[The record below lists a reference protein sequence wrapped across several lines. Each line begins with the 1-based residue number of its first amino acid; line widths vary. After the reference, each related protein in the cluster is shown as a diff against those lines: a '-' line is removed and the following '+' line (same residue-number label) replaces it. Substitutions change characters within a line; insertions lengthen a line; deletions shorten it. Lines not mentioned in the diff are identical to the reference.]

1 MYPNTQTKPHYRA
14 SSAAAQRFW
23 CTGTSCTCYT
33 NVSAPFY
40 SAPGGKKEIIK
51 KKLQVTNACAHQG
64 CFPFLF
70 SFFLFLNVQIHSG
83 HAESCSRRSSSSV
96 CKQNVRVHG
105 RTYVRARGTNA
116 HARTH
121 TRARTHRRIYR
132 WPIYARSDY
141 GLIAGRH
148 SRGSEFVSS
157 TSGASDAATV
167 APVVLKTRGGGGGD
181 DRLLMLIVLALLQ
194 DLASKWYQ
202 LDAGP
207 VSAIPIPC

>member
-1 MYPNTQTKPHYRA
+1 MCKFTVGTQKAAAGAAPRA
-14 SSAAAQRFW
+14 SANKMCA
-23 CTGTSCTCYT
+23 CTEEHMC
-33 NVSAPFY
+33 V
-40 SAPGGKKEIIK
+40 
-51 KKLQVTNACAHQG
+51 
-64 CFPFLF
+64 
-70 SFFLFLNVQIHSG
+70 
-83 HAESCSRRSSSSV
+83 
-96 CKQNVRVHG
+96 
-105 RTYVRARGTNA
+105 

>member
-1 MYPNTQTKPHYRA
+1 MCKFTVGTQKAAAGAAPRASANKMCACTEEHMCVHGAQTQTRA
-14 SSAAAQRFW
+14 
-23 CTGTSCTCYT
+23 
-33 NVSAPFY
+33 
-40 SAPGGKKEIIK
+40 
-51 KKLQVTNACAHQG
+51 
-64 CFPFLF
+64 
-70 SFFLFLNVQIHSG
+70 
-83 HAESCSRRSSSSV
+83 
-96 CKQNVRVHG
+96 
-105 RTYVRARGTNA
+105 
-116 HARTH
+116 H

-167 APVVLKTRGGGGGD
+167 APVVLKTRGGGGD

>member
-1 MYPNTQTKPHYRA
+1 M
-14 SSAAAQRFW
+14 
-23 CTGTSCTCYT
+23 
-33 NVSAPFY
+33 
-40 SAPGGKKEIIK
+40 
-51 KKLQVTNACAHQG
+51 TNACAHQG

-70 SFFLFLNVQIHSG
+70 SFFLFLNVQIRSG

-105 RTYVRARGTNA
+105 RNICACTG
-116 HARTH
+116 HK
-121 TRARTHRRIYR
+121 RTHRRIYR

-141 GLIAGRH
+141 GLIAGRR

-167 APVVLKTRGGGGGD
+167 APVVLKTRGGGD

-194 DLASKWYQ
+194 DLASLW
-202 LDAGP
+202 
-207 VSAIPIPC
+207 